1 MRHRP
6 VIDGY
11 EFAASRSRL
20 SGVWPIADFAR
31 LNSLLLSDAGAIEYA
46 LEGMPDA
53 QDRPALHLTIRGAL
67 QLRCQRCLA
76 PLEFPLQIHAVLV
89 LARSQAEIDAL
100 PVEAEG
106 PDWVIAT
113 KAMELHELLEDELL
127 LAVPYAPRHEHCA
140 AQARMGATAPASAFA
155 ELRGMLGA
163 RATHAR
169 GKRR

>member
-1 MRHRP
+1 MPHRP

-11 EFAASRSRL
+11 EFATSRSRL
-20 SGVWPIADFAR
+20 GGAWPIADFAR
-31 LNSLLLSDAGAIEYA
+31 LSPLLSSNTGAIEYS

-53 QDRPALHLTIRGAL
+53 QDRPALHLRIRGAL

-76 PLEFPLQIHAVLV
+76 PLEFPLRIRAVLV

-106 PDWVIAT
+106 PDWVVAT
-113 KAMELHELLEDELL
+113 KTMEVQDLLEDELL

-140 AQARMGATAPASAFA
+140 AQAGANVAASASPFA
-155 ELRGMLGA
+155 DLRGMIGA
-163 RATHAR
+163 RATDER

>member
-6 VIDGY
+6 IIDGY
-11 EFAASRSRL
+11 EFATSRSRL

-31 LNSLLLSDAGAIEYA
+31 IRSLLSSDAGTIEYA

-106 PDWVIAT
+106 PDWVVAT

-140 AQARMGATAPASAFA
+140 AQARAGTAAPVSPFS
-155 ELRGMLGA
+155 ELRGMLSA
-163 RATHAR
+163 RETAA
-169 GKRR
+169 GSKRR